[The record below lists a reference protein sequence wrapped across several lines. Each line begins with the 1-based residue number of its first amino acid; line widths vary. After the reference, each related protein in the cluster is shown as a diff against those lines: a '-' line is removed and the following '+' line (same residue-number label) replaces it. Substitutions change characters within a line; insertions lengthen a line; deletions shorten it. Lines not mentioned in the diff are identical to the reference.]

1 MGFKNKAIIFFIAA
15 LAAVNASA
23 QNKEQ
28 KDSLIRLIKAK
39 QIELIEHEGHNSRR
53 AIEATFMHNGT
64 YLICDTAIWQIE
76 EKVIN
81 AWSNVK
87 VVQDETIL
95 TSERMIYLI
104 DEDLVQCRGGVVQL
118 EDSKHNTLRTH
129 YLDYNTKDSLAY
141 FTDGAA
147 MRDSEGQ
154 IIESIE
160 GSYDAR
166 AKVFS
171 FRENVNMFTDSI
183 FIKTSL
189 LDYESTPNRANF
201 LAPIDFWK
209 DGNMLSALSGWYL
222 RPEETF
228 FFTDNVHGT
237 TENQEVWSD
246 SLYYYRTPNDVLLL
260 GRAQVQDST
269 RNVAALANRIYY
281 TDSLSQVK
289 LSDQAAVALR
299 TKRQIDVRDSAGVI
313 IGKSEQ
319 IDTLYLGADTLIYRT
334 IPRCLVPPADSSAA
348 VSRLS
353 EILTDPVMEY
363 RRKAAKEAEEARAR
377 AEEEA
382 AEREGRTG
390 PSGTGKGRGTPPQS
404 TKPTSPASPT
414 QEAKPQDSLAE
425 PPDEP
430 ISPNLPNEL
439 QDSLAAPSD
448 LQGKVLDS
456 LGRQLGLPVP
466 SGEAQDSLAGP
477 KDSLAK
483 PSELPEKLQD
493 ASVEQPEDSQD
504 SLTGAPAA
512 IDTLVTAPPD
522 STGIG
527 FLDAKGDVRAYR
539 QDIQIRCDSLR
550 FNDLDSIARLY
561 INPIVWNDGRRQ
573 YTSDSLFA
581 LVKSNNVDRVS
592 LQGNAFIITQEDSLL
607 FDQIKATE
615 VMAYFDSTAALRRF
629 DALGGATALFFLKE
643 KEKIGTVN
651 KVETKMISAWFKDG
665 DIDRIYYFDA
675 PKNDVYPLPQLKS
688 PDRSLRGFEWQ
699 PGRRPKSRKD
709 ITTLELRPSER
720 TAYARHPRTT
730 FKQTDIYFP
739 GYMQGVYKAIEE
751 AKAHKRAGPPTS
763 DPSAPADLFAA
774 DTTGGRQTGLP
785 AGMVADS
792 TFVASA
798 MDSLALA
805 DSVGVADSLAADSAA
820 LLDFKAIKKAQRDA
834 ARAAAK
840 AAREARW
847 AELDARDAAKAAE
860 KQAKKDAKVKE
871 RFDRQLERQ
880 RKQDISDQKKLEKYI
895 KHYRRRKAREDA
907 RAAKKA
913 AKTTVKAAS
922 QAAKIATD
930 KAKELIDAAQTA
942 EKAPAAKAEKLIDTV
957 KPPEAAEL
965 IVPAEVHNISP
976 NNIESTKKDIQDGTD
991 IKTLS
996 PLHSGGHPERR
1007 EVAEPTLDSQTTGS
1021 SQNPL

>member
-1 MGFKNKAIIFFIAA
+1 MGFKNKAIVFIIAA
-15 LAAVNASA
+15 LAAMNLSA
-23 QNKEQ
+23 QNNEQ

-39 QIELIEHEGHNSRR
+39 QIELIEHEGRNSRR
-53 AIEATFMHNGT
+53 AIDATFMHNGT
-64 YLICDTAIWQIE
+64 YLICDTAIWQVE

-209 DGNMLSALSGWYL
+209 DGNMLSALRGWYL

-246 SLYYYRTPNDVLLL
+246 SLYYYRTPNDVLML

-269 RNVAALANRIYY
+269 RSVAALANRIYY

-299 TKRQIDVRDSAGVI
+299 TKRQIDVRDSAGAI
-313 IGKSEQ
+313 TGKREQ
-319 IDTLYLGADTLIYRT
+319 TDTLYFGADTLIYRT

-390 PSGTGKGRGTPPQS
+390 TPGTGKGRGTPPQS
-404 TKPTSPASPT
+404 AKPESPAQETKPQDGLAEQPDETVPPNLPD
-414 QEAKPQDSLAE
+414 EPQDSLE
-425 PPDEP
+425 
-430 ISPNLPNEL
+430 
-439 QDSLAAPSD
+439 
-448 LQGKVLDS
+448 
-456 LGRQLGLPVP
+456 RQPGLPIPP
-466 SGEAQDSLAGP
+466 SEAQDSLTTLPDLEGETQ
-477 KDSLAK
+477 DSLAK

-493 ASVEQPEDSQD
+493 ASAEQPEEPEELQD
-504 SLTGAPAA
+504 SLAGAPVA
-512 IDTLVTAPPD
+512 IDTLATAPPD

-629 DALGGATALFFLKE
+629 DALGMATALFFLKE

-665 DIDRIYYFDA
+665 DIDRIFYFDA

-720 TAYARHPRTT
+720 TAYARRPRTT

-763 DPSAPADLFAA
+763 DPSAPTDLFAA
-774 DTTGGRQTGLP
+774 DSTGGRQSGLP

-805 DSVGVADSLAADSAA
+805 DSVGVTDSLVIKDSLAADSAVA
-820 LLDFKAIKKAQRDA
+820 PDSKAIKKAQRDA

-847 AELDARDAAKAAE
+847 EELDARDAAKAAE
-860 KQAKKDAKVKE
+860 KQAKKDAKAKA
-871 RFDRQLERQ
+871 RLARQLERQ

-895 KHYRRRKAREDA
+895 KYYRRRKAREDA

-913 AKTTVKAAS
+913 TKATVKTADKPAS
-922 QAAKIATD
+922 QSPKTAIY
-930 KAKELIDAAQTA
+930 KAEELIDTT
-942 EKAPAAKAEKLIDTV
+942 KL
-957 KPPEAAEL
+957 PEAVEL
-965 IVPAEVHNISP
+965 AVPAETYNISP
-976 NNIESTKKDIQDGTD
+976 QNIETTKTDIQDGTD

>member
-1 MGFKNKAIIFFIAA
+1 MGFKNKAIVFIIAA
-15 LAAVNASA
+15 LAAMNLSA
-23 QNKEQ
+23 QNNEQ

-39 QIELIEHEGHNSRR
+39 QIELIEHEGRNSRR
-53 AIEATFMHNGT
+53 AIDATFIHNGT
-64 YLICDTAIWQIE
+64 YLICDTAIWQVE

-209 DGNMLSALSGWYL
+209 DGNMLSALRGWYL

-246 SLYYYRTPNDVLLL
+246 SLYYYRTPNDVLML

-269 RNVAALANRIYY
+269 RSVAALANRIYY

-299 TKRQIDVRDSAGVI
+299 TKRQIDVRDSAGAI
-313 IGKSEQ
+313 TGKREQ
-319 IDTLYLGADTLIYRT
+319 IDTLYFGADTLIYRT

-390 PSGTGKGRGTPPQS
+390 PSGTGKGKGTPPQS
-404 TKPTSPASPT
+404 TKPIGSESSEQETKPQDGLAESPDETVPLNLPD
-414 QEAKPQDSLAE
+414 EPQDSLTA
-425 PPDEP
+425 
-430 ISPNLPNEL
+430 LP
-439 QDSLAAPSD
+439 D
-448 LQGKVLDS
+448 LQG
-456 LGRQLGLPVP
+456 
-466 SGEAQDSLAGP
+466 EAQ
-477 KDSLAK
+477 DSLAK

-493 ASVEQPEDSQD
+493 ASSELPEESEELQD
-504 SLTGAPAA
+504 SLAGAPVA
-512 IDTLVTAPPD
+512 IDTLVAAPPD

-561 INPIVWNDGRRQ
+561 INPIVWNEGRRQ
-573 YTSDSLFA
+573 YSSDSLFA

-615 VMAYFDSTAALRRF
+615 VMAYFDSTAVLSRF

-665 DIDRIYYFDA
+665 DIDRIFYFDA

-720 TAYARHPRTT
+720 TAYARRPRTT

-763 DPSAPADLFAA
+763 DPSAPTDLFAA
-774 DTTGGRQTGLP
+774 DSTGGRQSGLP

-805 DSVGVADSLAADSAA
+805 DSVGVTDSLVIKDSLAADSAVA
-820 LLDFKAIKKAQRDA
+820 PDSKAIKKAQRDA

-847 AELDARDAAKAAE
+847 EELDARDAAKAAE
-860 KQAKKDAKVKE
+860 KQAKKDAKAKA
-871 RFDRQLERQ
+871 RLARQLERQ

-895 KHYRRRKAREDA
+895 KYYRRRKAREDA
-907 RAAKKA
+907 RAAKP
-913 AKTTVKAAS
+913 AS
-922 QAAKIATD
+922 QSPKTAIY
-930 KAKELIDAAQTA
+930 KAEELIDTT
-942 EKAPAAKAEKLIDTV
+942 KL
-957 KPPEAAEL
+957 PEAVEL
-965 IVPAEVHNISP
+965 AVPAETYNISP
-976 NNIESTKKDIQDGTD
+976 QNIETTKTDIQDGTD

-1021 SQNPL
+1021 S

>member
-1 MGFKNKAIIFFIAA
+1 MGFKNKAIVFIIAA
-15 LAAVNASA
+15 LAAMNLSA
-23 QNKEQ
+23 QNNEQ

-39 QIELIEHEGHNSRR
+39 QIELIEHEGRNSRR
-53 AIEATFMHNGT
+53 AIDATFIHNGT
-64 YLICDTAIWQIE
+64 YLICDTAIWQVE

-209 DGNMLSALSGWYL
+209 DGNMLSALRGWYL

-246 SLYYYRTPNDVLLL
+246 SLYYYRTPNDVLML

-269 RNVAALANRIYY
+269 RSVAALANRIYY

-299 TKRQIDVRDSAGVI
+299 TKRQIDVRDSAGAI
-313 IGKSEQ
+313 TGKREQ
-319 IDTLYLGADTLIYRT
+319 IDTLYFGADTLIYRT

-390 PSGTGKGRGTPPQS
+390 PSGTGKGKGTPPQS
-404 TKPTSPASPT
+404 TKPIGSESSEQETKPQDGLASPDET
-414 QEAKPQDSLAE
+414 VPLNLPDEPQDSLTA
-425 PPDEP
+425 
-430 ISPNLPNEL
+430 LP
-439 QDSLAAPSD
+439 D
-448 LQGKVLDS
+448 LQG
-456 LGRQLGLPVP
+456 
-466 SGEAQDSLAGP
+466 EAQ
-477 KDSLAK
+477 DSLAK

-493 ASVEQPEDSQD
+493 ASSELPEESEELQD
-504 SLTGAPAA
+504 SLAGAPVA
-512 IDTLVTAPPD
+512 IDTLVAAPPD

-561 INPIVWNDGRRQ
+561 INPIVWNEGRRQ
-573 YTSDSLFA
+573 YSSDSLFA

-615 VMAYFDSTAALRRF
+615 VMAYFDSTAVLSRF

-665 DIDRIYYFDA
+665 DIDRIFYFDA

-720 TAYARHPRTT
+720 TAYARRPRTT

-763 DPSAPADLFAA
+763 DPSAPTDLFAA
-774 DTTGGRQTGLP
+774 DSTGGRQSGLP

-805 DSVGVADSLAADSAA
+805 DSVGVTDSLVIKDSLAADSAVA
-820 LLDFKAIKKAQRDA
+820 PDSKAIKKAQRDA

-847 AELDARDAAKAAE
+847 EELDARDAAKAAE
-860 KQAKKDAKVKE
+860 KQAKKDAKAKA
-871 RFDRQLERQ
+871 RLARQLERQ

-895 KHYRRRKAREDA
+895 KYYRRRKAREDA

-913 AKTTVKAAS
+913 TKATVKTADKPAS
-922 QAAKIATD
+922 QSPKTAIY
-930 KAKELIDAAQTA
+930 KAEELIDTT
-942 EKAPAAKAEKLIDTV
+942 KL
-957 KPPEAAEL
+957 PEAVEL
-965 IVPAEVHNISP
+965 AVPAETYNISP
-976 NNIESTKKDIQDGTD
+976 QNIETTKTDIQDGTD

>member
-1 MGFKNKAIIFFIAA
+1 MGFKNKAIVFIIAA
-15 LAAVNASA
+15 LAAMNLSA
-23 QNKEQ
+23 QNNEQ

-39 QIELIEHEGHNSRR
+39 QIELIEHEGRNSRR
-53 AIEATFMHNGT
+53 AIDATFIHNGT
-64 YLICDTAIWQIE
+64 YLICDTAIWQVE

-209 DGNMLSALSGWYL
+209 DGNMLSALRGWYL
-222 RPEETF
+222 RPKETF

-246 SLYYYRTPNDVLLL
+246 SLYYYRTPNDVLML

-269 RNVAALANRIYY
+269 RSVAALANRIYY

-299 TKRQIDVRDSAGVI
+299 TKRQIDVRDSAGAI
-313 IGKSEQ
+313 TGKREQ
-319 IDTLYLGADTLIYRT
+319 IDTLYFGADTLIYRT

-390 PSGTGKGRGTPPQS
+390 PSGTGKGKGTPPQS
-404 TKPTSPASPT
+404 TKPIGSESSEQETKPQDGLAESPDETVPLNLPD
-414 QEAKPQDSLAE
+414 EPQDSLTA
-425 PPDEP
+425 
-430 ISPNLPNEL
+430 LP
-439 QDSLAAPSD
+439 D
-448 LQGKVLDS
+448 LQG
-456 LGRQLGLPVP
+456 
-466 SGEAQDSLAGP
+466 EAQ
-477 KDSLAK
+477 DSLAK

-493 ASVEQPEDSQD
+493 ASSELPEESEELQD
-504 SLTGAPAA
+504 SLAGAPVA
-512 IDTLVTAPPD
+512 IDTLVAAPPD

-561 INPIVWNDGRRQ
+561 INPIVWNEGRRQ
-573 YTSDSLFA
+573 YSSDSLFA

-615 VMAYFDSTAALRRF
+615 VMAYFDSTAVLSRF

-665 DIDRIYYFDA
+665 DIDRIFYFDA

-720 TAYARHPRTT
+720 TAYARRPRTT

-751 AKAHKRAGPPTS
+751 VKAHKRAGPPTS
-763 DPSAPADLFAA
+763 DPSAPTDLFAA
-774 DTTGGRQTGLP
+774 DSTGGRQSGLP

-805 DSVGVADSLAADSAA
+805 DSVGVTDSLVIKDSLAADSAVA
-820 LLDFKAIKKAQRDA
+820 PDSKAIKKAQRDA

-847 AELDARDAAKAAE
+847 EELDARDAAKAAE
-860 KQAKKDAKVKE
+860 KQAKKDAKAKA
-871 RFDRQLERQ
+871 RLARQLERQ

-895 KHYRRRKAREDA
+895 KYYRRRKAREDA

-913 AKTTVKAAS
+913 TKATVKTAAKPAS
-922 QAAKIATD
+922 QTVAKPASQSPKTAIY
-930 KAKELIDAAQTA
+930 KAEELIDTT
-942 EKAPAAKAEKLIDTV
+942 KL
-957 KPPEAAEL
+957 PEAVEL
-965 IVPAEVHNISP
+965 AVPAETYNISP
-976 NNIESTKKDIQDGTD
+976 QNIETTKTDIQDGTD

-1021 SQNPL
+1021 S

>member
-1 MGFKNKAIIFFIAA
+1 MGFKNKAIVFIIAA
-15 LAAVNASA
+15 LAAMNLSA
-23 QNKEQ
+23 QNNEQ

-39 QIELIEHEGHNSRR
+39 QIELIEHEGRNSRR
-53 AIEATFMHNGT
+53 AIDATFIHNGT
-64 YLICDTAIWQIE
+64 YLICDTAIWQVE

-209 DGNMLSALSGWYL
+209 DGNMLSALRGWYL

-246 SLYYYRTPNDVLLL
+246 SLYYYRTPNDVLML

-269 RNVAALANRIYY
+269 RSVAALANRIYY

-299 TKRQIDVRDSAGVI
+299 TKRQIDVRDSAGAI
-313 IGKSEQ
+313 TGKREQ
-319 IDTLYLGADTLIYRT
+319 IDTLYFGADTLIYRT

-390 PSGTGKGRGTPPQS
+390 PSGTGKGKGTPPQS
-404 TKPTSPASPT
+404 TKPIGSESSEQETKPQDGLAESPDETVPLNLPD
-414 QEAKPQDSLAE
+414 EPQDSLTA
-425 PPDEP
+425 
-430 ISPNLPNEL
+430 LP
-439 QDSLAAPSD
+439 D
-448 LQGKVLDS
+448 LQG
-456 LGRQLGLPVP
+456 
-466 SGEAQDSLAGP
+466 EAQ
-477 KDSLAK
+477 DSLAK

-493 ASVEQPEDSQD
+493 ASSELPEESEELQD
-504 SLTGAPAA
+504 SLAGAPVA
-512 IDTLVTAPPD
+512 IDTLVAAPPD

-561 INPIVWNDGRRQ
+561 INPIVWNEGRRQ
-573 YTSDSLFA
+573 YSSDSLFA

-615 VMAYFDSTAALRRF
+615 VMAYFDSTAVLSRF

-665 DIDRIYYFDA
+665 DIDRIFYFDA

-720 TAYARHPRTT
+720 TAYARRPRTT

-763 DPSAPADLFAA
+763 DPSAPTDLFAA
-774 DTTGGRQTGLP
+774 DSTGGRQSGLP

-805 DSVGVADSLAADSAA
+805 DSVGVTDSLVIKDSLAADSAVA
-820 LLDFKAIKKAQRDA
+820 PDSKAIKKAQRDA

-847 AELDARDAAKAAE
+847 EELDARDAAKAAE
-860 KQAKKDAKVKE
+860 KQAKKDAKAKA
-871 RFDRQLERQ
+871 RLARQLERQ

-895 KHYRRRKAREDA
+895 KYYRRRKAREDA
-907 RAAKKA
+907 RAAKP
-913 AKTTVKAAS
+913 AS
-922 QAAKIATD
+922 QSPKTAIY
-930 KAKELIDAAQTA
+930 KAEELIDTT
-942 EKAPAAKAEKLIDTV
+942 KL
-957 KPPEAAEL
+957 PEAVEL
-965 IVPAEVHNISP
+965 AVPAETYNISP
-976 NNIESTKKDIQDGTD
+976 QNIETTKTDIQDGTD

>member
-1 MGFKNKAIIFFIAA
+1 MGFKNKAIVFIIAA
-15 LAAVNASA
+15 LAAMNLSA
-23 QNKEQ
+23 QNNEQ

-39 QIELIEHEGHNSRR
+39 QIELIEHEGRNSRR
-53 AIEATFMHNGT
+53 AIDATFMHNGT
-64 YLICDTAIWQIE
+64 YLICDTAIWQVE

-246 SLYYYRTPNDVLLL
+246 SLYYYRTPNDVLML

-269 RNVAALANRIYY
+269 RSVAALANRIYY

-299 TKRQIDVRDSAGVI
+299 TKRQIDVRDSAGAI
-313 IGKSEQ
+313 TGKREQ
-319 IDTLYLGADTLIYRT
+319 TDTLYFGADTLIYRT

-390 PSGTGKGRGTPPQS
+390 TPGTGKGRGTPPQS
-404 TKPTSPASPT
+404 AKPESPAQETKPQDGLAEQPDETVPPNLPD
-414 QEAKPQDSLAE
+414 EPQDSLE
-425 PPDEP
+425 
-430 ISPNLPNEL
+430 
-439 QDSLAAPSD
+439 
-448 LQGKVLDS
+448 
-456 LGRQLGLPVP
+456 RQPGLPIPP
-466 SGEAQDSLAGP
+466 SEAQDSLTTLPDLEGETQ
-477 KDSLAK
+477 DSLAK

-493 ASVEQPEDSQD
+493 ASAEQPEEPEELQD
-504 SLTGAPAA
+504 SLAGAPVA
-512 IDTLVTAPPD
+512 IDTLATAPPD

-539 QDIQIRCDSLR
+539 QDIQIRCDSLC

-629 DALGGATALFFLKE
+629 DALGMATALFFLKE

-665 DIDRIYYFDA
+665 DIDRIFYFDA

-720 TAYARHPRTT
+720 TAYARRPRTT

-763 DPSAPADLFAA
+763 DPSAPPDLFAA
-774 DTTGGRQTGLP
+774 DSIGGRQSDLP

-792 TFVASA
+792 TFVGSA

-805 DSVGVADSLAADSAA
+805 DSVGIADSLAITDSLIADSVAKP
-820 LLDFKAIKKAQRDA
+820 DSKAIKKAQRDA

-847 AELDARDAAKAAE
+847 EELDARDAAKAAE
-860 KQAKKDAKVKE
+860 KQAKKDAKAKA
-871 RFDRQLERQ
+871 RLARQLERQ

-895 KHYRRRKAREDA
+895 KYYRRRKAREDA

-913 AKTTVKAAS
+913 AKATVKAAAK
-922 QAAKIATD
+922 AAS
-930 KAKELIDAAQTA
+930 QTA
-942 EKAPAAKAEKLIDTV
+942 EKSAFQAPKTAIYKAEELIDTT
-957 KPPEAAEL
+957 KTTETAEL
-965 IVPAEVHNISP
+965 AVPAETYNISP
-976 NNIESTKKDIQDGTD
+976 QNIETTKTDIQDGTD

-1021 SQNPL
+1021 SQTPL

>member
-1 MGFKNKAIIFFIAA
+1 MGFKNKAIVFIIAA
-15 LAAVNASA
+15 LAAMNLSA
-23 QNKEQ
+23 QNNEQ

-39 QIELIEHEGHNSRR
+39 QIELIEHEGRNSRR
-53 AIEATFMHNGT
+53 AIDATFIHNGT
-64 YLICDTAIWQIE
+64 YLICDTAIWQVE

-209 DGNMLSALSGWYL
+209 DGNMLSALRGWYL

-246 SLYYYRTPNDVLLL
+246 SLYYYRTPNDVLML

-269 RNVAALANRIYY
+269 RSVAALANRIYY

-299 TKRQIDVRDSAGVI
+299 TKRQIDVRDSAGAI
-313 IGKSEQ
+313 TGKREQ
-319 IDTLYLGADTLIYRT
+319 IDTLYFGADTLIYRT

-390 PSGTGKGRGTPPQS
+390 PPGTGKERGTPPQS
-404 TKPTSPASPT
+404 TKPQDGLAESPDETVPLNLPD
-414 QEAKPQDSLAE
+414 EPQDSLTA
-425 PPDEP
+425 
-430 ISPNLPNEL
+430 LP
-439 QDSLAAPSD
+439 D
-448 LQGKVLDS
+448 LQG
-456 LGRQLGLPVP
+456 
-466 SGEAQDSLAGP
+466 EAQ
-477 KDSLAK
+477 DSLAK

-493 ASVEQPEDSQD
+493 ASSELPEESEELQD
-504 SLTGAPAA
+504 SLAGAPVA
-512 IDTLVTAPPD
+512 IDTLVAAPPD

-561 INPIVWNDGRRQ
+561 INPIVWNEGRRQ
-573 YTSDSLFA
+573 YSSDSLFA

-615 VMAYFDSTAALRRF
+615 VMAYFDSTAVLSRF

-665 DIDRIYYFDA
+665 DIDRIFYFDA

-720 TAYARHPRTT
+720 TAYARRPRTT

-763 DPSAPADLFAA
+763 DPSAPTDLFAA
-774 DTTGGRQTGLP
+774 DSTGGRQSGLP

-805 DSVGVADSLAADSAA
+805 DSVGVTDSLVIKDSLAADSAVA
-820 LLDFKAIKKAQRDA
+820 PDSKAIKKAQRDA

-847 AELDARDAAKAAE
+847 EELDARDAAKAAE
-860 KQAKKDAKVKE
+860 KQAKKDAKAKA
-871 RFDRQLERQ
+871 RLARQLERQ

-895 KHYRRRKAREDA
+895 KYYRRRKAREDA

-913 AKTTVKAAS
+913 TKATVKTAAKPAS
-922 QAAKIATD
+922 QSPKTAIY
-930 KAKELIDAAQTA
+930 KAEELIDTT
-942 EKAPAAKAEKLIDTV
+942 KL
-957 KPPEAAEL
+957 PEAVEL
-965 IVPAEVHNISP
+965 AVPAETYNISP
-976 NNIESTKKDIQDGTD
+976 QNIETTKTDIQDGTD

>member
-1 MGFKNKAIIFFIAA
+1 MGFKNKAIVFIIAA
-15 LAAVNASA
+15 LAAMNLSA
-23 QNKEQ
+23 QNNEQ

-39 QIELIEHEGHNSRR
+39 QIELIEHEGRNSRR
-53 AIEATFMHNGT
+53 AIDATFIHNGT
-64 YLICDTAIWQIE
+64 YLICDTAIWQVE

-209 DGNMLSALSGWYL
+209 DGNMLSALRGWYL

-246 SLYYYRTPNDVLLL
+246 SLYYYRTPNDVLML

-269 RNVAALANRIYY
+269 RSVAALANRIYY

-299 TKRQIDVRDSAGVI
+299 TKRQIDVRDSAGAI
-313 IGKSEQ
+313 TGKREQ
-319 IDTLYLGADTLIYRT
+319 IDTLYFGADTLIYRT

-390 PSGTGKGRGTPPQS
+390 PSGTGKGKGTPPQS
-404 TKPTSPASPT
+404 TKPIGSESSEQETKPQDGLAESPDETVPLNLPD
-414 QEAKPQDSLAE
+414 EPQDSLTA
-425 PPDEP
+425 
-430 ISPNLPNEL
+430 LP
-439 QDSLAAPSD
+439 D
-448 LQGKVLDS
+448 LQG
-456 LGRQLGLPVP
+456 
-466 SGEAQDSLAGP
+466 EAQ
-477 KDSLAK
+477 DSLAK

-493 ASVEQPEDSQD
+493 ASSELPEESEELQD
-504 SLTGAPAA
+504 SLAGAPVA
-512 IDTLVTAPPD
+512 IDTLVAAPPD

-561 INPIVWNDGRRQ
+561 INPIVWNEGRRQ
-573 YTSDSLFA
+573 YSSDSLFA

-615 VMAYFDSTAALRRF
+615 VMAYFDSTAVLSRF

-665 DIDRIYYFDA
+665 DIDRIFYFDA

-720 TAYARHPRTT
+720 TAYARRPRTT

-763 DPSAPADLFAA
+763 DPSAPTDLFAA
-774 DTTGGRQTGLP
+774 DSTGGRQSGLP

-792 TFVASA
+792 TFFASA

-805 DSVGVADSLAADSAA
+805 DSVGVTDSLVIKDSLAADSAVA
-820 LLDFKAIKKAQRDA
+820 PDSKAIKKAQRDA

-847 AELDARDAAKAAE
+847 EELDARDAAKAAE
-860 KQAKKDAKVKE
+860 KQAKKDAKAKA
-871 RFDRQLERQ
+871 RLARQLERQ

-895 KHYRRRKAREDA
+895 KYYRRRKAREDA
-907 RAAKKA
+907 RAAKP
-913 AKTTVKAAS
+913 AS
-922 QAAKIATD
+922 QSPKTAIY
-930 KAKELIDAAQTA
+930 KAEELIDTT
-942 EKAPAAKAEKLIDTV
+942 KL
-957 KPPEAAEL
+957 PEAVEL
-965 IVPAEVHNISP
+965 AVPAETYNISP
-976 NNIESTKKDIQDGTD
+976 QNIETTKTDIQDGTD

-1021 SQNPL
+1021 S

>member
-1 MGFKNKAIIFFIAA
+1 MGFKSKAIISILAAA
-15 LAAVNASA
+15 LAVANASA
-23 QNKEQ
+23 QNKER
-28 KDSLIRLIKAK
+28 KDSLVRLIKAK
-39 QIELIEHEGHNSRR
+39 QIELIEHEGRNSRR

-64 YLICDTAIWQIE
+64 YLICDTAIWQVE

-81 AWSNVK
+81 AWNNVK

-95 TSERMIYLI
+95 TSERMIYLV

-166 AKVFS
+166 SKVFS
-171 FRENVNMFTDSI
+171 FRNNVNMFTDSI

-209 DGNMLSALSGWYL
+209 DGNMLSALRGWYL

-237 TENQEVWSD
+237 TENQEAWSD

-260 GRAQVQDST
+260 GNAQIQDST
-269 RNVAALANRIYY
+269 RNIAALANRIYY
-281 TDSLSQVK
+281 TDSLSQVA
-289 LSDQAAVALR
+289 LSNQAAVALR
-299 TKRQIDVRDSAGVI
+299 TNRLIDIRDSVGAI
-313 IGKSEQ
+313 TGKREQ
-319 IDTLYLGADTLIYRT
+319 ADTLYFGADSLFYRT
-334 IPRCLVPPADSSAA
+334 IPRYLVPPADSSAA

-363 RRKAAKEAEEARAR
+363 RRKAAEAAAEAKAK

-382 AEREGRTG
+382 AERDGRSGLPNSAKGKGAQPGAKPTG
-390 PSGTGKGRGTPPQS
+390 PEGPPQAGAQDS
-404 TKPTSPASPT
+404 LVKPP
-414 QEAKPQDSLAE
+414 QDEPQDSLAKR
-425 PPDEP
+425 
-430 ISPNLPNEL
+430 
-439 QDSLAAPSD
+439 QDAP
-448 LQGKVLDS
+448 
-456 LGRQLGLPVP
+456 LGLAD
-466 SGEAQDSLAGP
+466 E
-477 KDSLAK
+477 
-483 PSELPEKLQD
+483 
-493 ASVEQPEDSQD
+493 
-504 SLTGAPAA
+504 
-512 IDTLVTAPPD
+512 PD
-522 STGIG
+522 STSIG
-527 FLDAKGDVRAYR
+527 FLDAKGNVRAYR

-561 INPIVWNDGRRQ
+561 INPIVWNDGVRQ
-573 YTSDSLFA
+573 YSSDSLFA
-581 LVKSNNVDRVS
+581 LVKNSSLDRVS

-665 DIDRIYYFDA
+665 DIDKIYYFDA
-675 PKNDVYPLPQLKS
+675 PKNDVYPLAQLKS
-688 PDRSLRGFEWQ
+688 PDRSLKGFVWQ
-699 PGRRPKSRKD
+699 PELKPKSKKD

-751 AKAHKRAGPPTS
+751 AKAHKKAGPPTG
-763 DPSAPADLFAA
+763 DPKAALEIAAKENAPD
-774 DTTGGRQTGLP
+774 DNQTGLP
-785 AGMVADS
+785 ELVVTDSTFTDRATDSLAVADS
-792 TFVASA
+792 
-798 MDSLALA
+798 L
-805 DSVGVADSLAADSAA
+805 GVADSLAHSMVTLDS
-820 LLDFKAIKKAQRDA
+820 KTIKKARRDSIM
-834 ARAAAK
+834 AAAK

-860 KQAKKDAKVKE
+860 KQAKKEAKAKA
-871 RFDRQLERQ
+871 RLARQLERQ
-880 RKQDISDQKKLEKYI
+880 IKQDAADEKKLQKYI
-895 KHYRRRKAREDA
+895 NRYRRRKAREDA

-913 AKTTVKAAS
+913 AAKTAAAS
-922 QAAKIATD
+922 IFPK
-930 KAKELIDAAQTA
+930 
-942 EKAPAAKAEKLIDTV
+942 
-957 KPPEAAEL
+957 
-965 IVPAEVHNISP
+965 
-976 NNIESTKKDIQDGTD
+976 NIESIKKDIQNGTD
-991 IKTLS
+991 IESLS
-996 PLHSGGHPERR
+996 PLRGSGHPE
-1007 EVAEPTLDSQTTGS
+1007 Q
-1021 SQNPL
+1021 